1 MLAASPFRLDD
12 GDPFHYRDGVL
23 YVGDLPVDRLAGAAG
38 TPVYLYDLDAVEAAF
53 RRVQAAFAPGQV
65 LYSVKANGNLAL
77 LRRLV
82 ALGAGFD
89 VVSGGELLRVLRA
102 GGRPDRIVFAGVG
115 KTLEELRL
123 AVRCGVVVHVE
134 SADEL
139 ATLQAVAARL
149 GAHARLGLRVNPDV
163 DAGPHPY
170 LRTGH
175 DEAKFGLPQRTAVEL
190 LRRLAAG
197 DYPNLD
203 PVGVH
208 VHIGSQLADP
218 GELAAG
224 ARGALGVLQAG
235 RRAGLA
241 LDRID
246 VGGGL
251 PVTYDGGPVP
261 SPEAFA
267 AAVARLTAG
276 SRARLQIEPGRALVA
291 RAGSLVARVL
301 AAKPRP
307 AGQTVVVDTGMHHL
321 LRPALYRAR
330 HRVVPVQLRPP
341 ADLTWLV
348 GPICESADV
357 LASGVPLPA
366 LAPGDLVA
374 VLDAG
379 AYGMAMASNYNGQPR
394 PAEVVVTGGEALLTR
409 RRETWE
415 DLLAWASGPARR
427 LPVGGPAGGG
437 ASIAVHGSPDAMG
450 LIRSSTPTT
459 LPGLGGGSP
468 GADPHDHLRG
478 ASGRLD

>member
-1 MLAASPFRLDD
+1 MLAASPFRLED
-12 GDPFHYRDGVL
+12 GEPFHYRDGVL

-53 RRVQAAFAPGQV
+53 RRVQAAFAPGQL

-102 GGRPDRIVFAGVG
+102 GGHPDRIVFAGVG

-123 AVRCGVVVHVE
+123 AARCGVVVHVE

-139 ATLQAVAARL
+139 ATLQAAAAGL
-149 GAHARLGLRVNPDV
+149 GARARFGLRVNPDV
-163 DAGPHPY
+163 EAGPHPY

-175 DEAKFGLPQRTAVEL
+175 DEAKFGLPRRTAVEL
-190 LRRLAAG
+190 LRRVAAG

-218 GELAAG
+218 DELAAG
-224 ARGALGVLQAG
+224 ARVALGVLQAG
-235 RRAGLA
+235 RQAGLA

-251 PVTYDGGPVP
+251 PVAYDGGPVP

-267 AAVARLTAG
+267 AALAPLLAG
-276 SRARLQIEPGRALVA
+276 SGAQLQIEPGRAVVA
-291 RAGSLVARVL
+291 RAGALVASVL

-330 HRVVPVQLRPP
+330 HRVVSVQLRPP
-341 ADLTWLV
+341 TDLTWLV

-357 LASGVPLPA
+357 LAAGVPLPD

-394 PAEVVVTGGEALLTR
+394 PAEVVVTGGEALLSR

-415 DLLAWASGPARR
+415 DLLAWESGPARR
-427 LPVGGPAGGG
+427 LPVGGPGGG
-437 ASIAVHGSPDAMG
+437 ASIAVHGSSGAMG
-450 LIRSSTPTT
+450 LMRSLTPTT

-468 GADPHDHLRG
+468 CADPHDHLRG
-478 ASGRLD
+478 ASGRLG